1 MDAILLLPCD
11 IGENC
16 PPLFLDHNF
25 IVGAERVEN
34 RVELS
39 GAMSGAMSGRCRKKR
54 WSGARNGKWRSGNGA
69 VSGGCRNRLERG
81 AAFSRLTLRSH
92 ALLVTA
98 KGIV

>member
-1 MDAILLLPCD
+1 VDAILLLPCD

-39 GAMSGAMSGRCRKKR
+39 GAMSGAMSGRCRKND
-54 WSGARNGKWRSGNGA
+54 GAERGTG
-69 VSGGCRNRLERG
+69 SGGVETER
-81 AAFSRLTLRSH
+81 
-92 ALLVTA
+92 
-98 KGIV
+98 